1 MHTNE
6 SSIDDQ
12 ASGRFLLGLVCGA
25 AVGAALG
32 LLLAPKPGLEL
43 RHQMSDSA
51 QRMKARATQAYGEAS
66 TAVGDAVERG
76 RKAFEAGREAFNDTR
91 RQPSPP
97 NTGVS
102 VS

>member
-1 MHTNE
+1 
-6 SSIDDQ
+6 
-12 ASGRFLLGLVCGA
+12 
-25 AVGAALG
+25 
-32 LLLAPKPGLEL
+32 
-43 RHQMSDSA
+43 
-51 QRMKARATQAYGEAS
+51 MKARATQAYGEAS
-66 TAVGDAVERG
+66 TAVGDAVERR